1 MEFFDY
7 FNYAWP
13 YLGTM
18 MLIGALIA
26 LYVLVKDIFSG
37 NERG

>member
-13 YLGTM
+13 YFGTL
-18 MLIGALIA
+18 MLVGSLVALFH
-26 LYVLVKDIFSG
+26 VVREIFS
-37 NERG
+37 